1 MPKAGWYDLEP
12 SLKDLKKE
20 HQCKYQSIW
29 IVFKNVVVAI
39 TAGTKGQSMNM
50 QKHTQEA
57 LTRFQF
63 EFRHVQNA
71 LIGKS
76 NTLVQ

>member
-20 HQCKYQSIW
+20 HQCKYQSTW

-63 EFRHVQNA
+63 
-71 LIGKS
+71 
-76 NTLVQ
+76 